1 MITVSEA
8 RKLISENYPPGKV
21 ELMQLI
27 DACGFVL
34 AEETYAA
41 IDTPP
46 FNQSAMDG
54 YAFSFTEWDG
64 NSNLKL
70 IGEIQAGNFSY
81 NQLKPFEVVR
91 IYTGSALPMNAD
103 TVVMQEKVIKHVD
116 VITIKDEHLVKGSN
130 VRLQGSQGRKG
141 EITLPKGHYLTP
153 AAISFLAG
161 TGIDKVKIYAK
172 PSVGIIVTGKE
183 LVQPGEPIPEGKIY
197 ESNSFGLIAALN
209 QLNISPLSLEVVDDF
224 EEDIVQAIARQL
236 QNDILIVTGGV
247 SVGDYDF
254 VSSALGKCGVKKIF
268 HKVKQKPGKP
278 FYFGR
283 YEQTL
288 VFALPGNPAAVMS
301 CFYEYV
307 VPAISNFTKKNYF
320 KKLQLPLA
328 KDFMKKPGLTFF
340 LKGKSEEDKVFVLEN
355 QESYLMNSFAMA
367 DCIVELEEVMETFKQ
382 GDLVNVSMIV

>member
-8 RKLISENYPPGKV
+8 RKLINDNYPPAKV

-172 PSVGIIVTGKE
+172 PSVSIIVTGKE

-247 SVGDYDF
+247 SVGDCDF
-254 VSSALGKCGVKKIF
+254 VSSALGKCGVEKIF